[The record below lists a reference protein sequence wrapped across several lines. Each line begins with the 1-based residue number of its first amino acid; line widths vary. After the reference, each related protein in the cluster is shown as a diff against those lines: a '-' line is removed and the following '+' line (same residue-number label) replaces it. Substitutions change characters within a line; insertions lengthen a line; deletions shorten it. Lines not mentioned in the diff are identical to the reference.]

1 MTDLL
6 AAEPEADVDGFR
18 HGTFFYRDEAEFL
31 AGVVPFVRDGLA
43 RGEAVVVAQPRARLD
58 ALSDA
63 LGADADEVALLDMAE
78 VGANPARIIPLWQ
91 QAVDRHVV
99 SGPGLRGVGEPAF
112 VGRRPA
118 EFAEC
123 SLHELLL
130 NVAFG
135 GGPAW
140 DLLCPYD
147 TAALPPEVCAAAV
160 ANHPY
165 DLADDD
171 LRHTDLVDA
180 DAVSRAFAAPLPG
193 VAKGVLSGRFGA
205 GDTTAV
211 RRTVVQFASSC
222 GLPRDRVEDL
232 ALAAGELAT
241 NSIRHGG
248 GSGTVTMWTEPGAA
262 VVQFSDAGR
271 VADPLVGRRQP
282 TLEQEGGR
290 GLYLVNQVCDLVQ
303 VRTGP
308 EGTTVRVITWL

>member
-1 MTDLL
+1 MTGQL
-6 AAEPEADVDGFR
+6 AADPEADTDGFR

-31 AGVVPFVRDGLA
+31 TGVVPFVREGLA
-43 RGEAVVVAQPRARLD
+43 RGEAVMVAQPRSRLD
-58 ALSDA
+58 ALHDA
-63 LGADADEVALLDMAE
+63 LGTDADDVALLDMAE

-91 QAVDRHVV
+91 QAVARHVPGG
-99 SGPGLRGVGEPAF
+99 SGLRGVGEPAF

-118 EFAEC
+118 ELAEC

-135 GGPAW
+135 CGPAW

-147 TAALPPEVCAAAV
+147 AAALPPEVCAAAV
-160 ANHPY
+160 ANHPF
-165 DLADDD
+165 DLAGGG
-171 LRHTDLVDA
+171 LQHTDLVDP
-180 DAVSRAFAAPLPG
+180 DAVAREFASPLPG

-205 GDTTAV
+205 GDTAAV
-211 RRTVVQFASSC
+211 RRTVVQFAASC

-262 VVQFSDAGR
+262 IVQFSDAGR
-271 VADPLVGRRQP
+271 VDDPLIGRRQP
-282 TLEQEGGR
+282 TLDQEGGR

-308 EGTTVRVITWL
+308 EGTTVRVTTWL